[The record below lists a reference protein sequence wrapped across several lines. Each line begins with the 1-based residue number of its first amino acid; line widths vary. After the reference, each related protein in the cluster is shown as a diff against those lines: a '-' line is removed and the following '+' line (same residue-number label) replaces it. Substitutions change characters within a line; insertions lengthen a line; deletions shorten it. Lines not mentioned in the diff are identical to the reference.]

1 MKLLKM
7 GTAILLA
14 LLLAFSTT
22 PFDQVALA
30 ARLRCDDAIKLPNGW
45 NTPGLDQFERITTF
59 GGNDSRT
66 IFHQDGINRLVLRIC
81 SDDDGAGGYIWI
93 GIAIWNGQPTKIVV
107 DSDIYF
113 EVKGLGVYKVVFDNF
128 DFTNVNG
135 NYGANAFI
143 TIWPPD
149 ALLEVRIGEVRVRP
163 ADEPAPTVNSVTL
176 SQSSLSLLKGKTAQ
190 LEATVSPDDAQNKA
204 VSWKSSNTKVAKV
217 DSDGLVK
224 AVGAGTATITV
235 TTKQGKKTAKCKVTV
250 KKLVALKSIGK
261 IKTAYVQVGNTHQ
274 VNPVL
279 NPKKADVTLSYAS
292 SNPDI
297 ASIDENGLIAAHASG
312 TATIKVSAS
321 PGGKS
326 QSFTVS
332 TGIVPATA
340 VRLNKTK
347 GSLKRGKSEQLTAT
361 ILPEEVSPSALI
373 WKSSNTKIVRVSDA
387 GEITALRKGTATITA
402 TTWNGLKATCKIT
415 VK

>member
-14 LLLAFSTT
+14 LLLAFSTS

-30 ARLRCDDAIKLPNGW
+30 ATLICDEGIKLPNGW
-45 NTPGLDQFERITTF
+45 NTPGLDQLERITTF
-59 GGNDSRT
+59 TGNDSRT
-66 IFHQDGINRLVLRIC
+66 IFHQDGINQFVLRIQKK
-81 SDDDGAGGYIWI
+81 DGYAQIGVALWYI
-93 GIAIWNGQPTKIVV
+93 QPTKIII
-107 DSDIYF
+107 DFDIYF
-113 EVKGLGVYKVVFDNF
+113 EAKGLGVYRLPC
-128 DFTNVNG
+128 NG
-135 NYGANAFI
+135 NDLTNFSGNQANSAAVLI
-143 TIWPPD
+143 QPPD
-149 ALLEVRIGEVRVRP
+149 ALVEIRIGEVRVRP

-190 LEATVSPDDAQNKA
+190 LTATVSPDDAPNKA

-250 KKLVALKSIGK
+250 KKLVALKSISK

-361 ILPEEVSPSALI
+361 MLPEEVSPSALI